1 MWMHRIWAA
10 KIDDFA
16 VTVDC
21 SLFIFTTVMS
31 EVALHQPRL
40 GMVWIDLQNTVDKD
54 LGNFPPF
61 FGNRTCRVRPVNA
74 DLRILVAA
82 I

>member
-16 VTVDC
+16 VAVDR

-40 GMVWIDLQNTVDKD
+40 GMVWINLQNTVDKD

-61 FGNRTCRVRPVNA
+61 FGNRTCCVRPIDA
-74 DLRILVAA
+74 DLRILVAV

>member
-1 MWMHRIWAA
+1 MWMHRIWAT

-16 VTVDC
+16 VTVDR

-40 GMVWIDLQNTVDKD
+40 GMVWINLQNTVDKD
-54 LGNFPPF
+54 FGNFPPF
-61 FGNRTCRVRPVNA
+61 FGNRTCCVRSVDA

>member
-16 VTVDC
+16 VTVDR

-40 GMVWIDLQNTVDKD
+40 SMVWINLQNTVDKD

-61 FGNRTCRVRPVNA
+61 FGNRTCCVRPINA
-74 DLRILVAA
+74 DLRILVAVD
-82 I
+82 